1 MKQLK
6 TLIDDNLLKNDFYD
20 EYKILFLHGKLE
32 QEE

>member
-6 TLIDDNLLKNDFYD
+6 TLIDDSLLKNDLDD